1 MAWLAA
7 SLISCALFVAAALGT
22 FVPLTDSSGV
32 QYLYVWPGALKLA
45 LGSIAFG
52 LPIVVLY
59 VAVVRGIRR
68 RDPEHMTEAQAGR
81 WLAPFTALGVVV
93 IGILPAAPGMG
104 EHVAFTGYFFY
115 DLRWW
120 WLGVLALLV
129 LIRIERLAGRP
140 IERRFASF
148 DGWSLPARLLFLD
161 AVLFVLVTACVAAT
175 TRYLRFDPG
184 IVGDEPKYMRYCE
197 VWYQGRGLEVSSRKP
212 FRDLPLDGESAVL
225 GNVVLLGRA
234 VREET
239 ASLVQDVGAFVSD
252 PGGFQ
257 WNRARRLEG
266 FVEGKRGGI
275 YQIYLPGFSA
285 FLFPAYFVDRH
296 VLALRPTQEGE
307 FPAELVMTNF
317 AVLFLFGL
325 CGVALFRLLRHALGS
340 DSLAFLW
347 AAVGVLT
354 LPTAAFAFQ
363 FYPELAALLLTIL
376 VTTYV
381 WFHAS
386 QSGTLMAAA
395 AGAATAGLIWLHPR
409 FLPLSMCL
417 ALPAILRT
425 SSRRSRLALVAAA
438 GFVYFTEMA
447 FAYRVT
453 GSWVPTALWDAPG
466 GEPTLSPGA
475 VPIGLLGYALHRTW
489 GMAAQ
494 TPLLLAALPGLA
506 ILARLSSARAIYLA
520 VACLALAAPAAAHT
534 LNAAGTTPGRL
545 IVAIV
550 PLLIWP
556 VAIAVRRFWSSA
568 AVRALT
574 IVAVVVSLESAITY
588 DWNHIKTMGP
598 MRSAGL
604 SGWRLNLAFP
614 IVAGGGWSD
623 SGLNVLLLL
632 LILSVLGG
640 ATIAAFVRA
649 RPTDGAN
656 AAPGFWPTGV
666 VTVALV
672 VLLSGAAT
680 AFNRDWTNWE
690 YFVEPGK
697 AQRAATEA
705 LVGHDRCRVCFGTRA
720 RAIDW
725 RSLKPNPTDGVNIEV
740 EVNALEAEAGVR
752 VVLAGGDGGLRFGR
766 FRADFGDGT
775 ETSWTGVVEEARL
788 VHQYKHPG
796 TYTVVVWLQLRN
808 GDMRADRRTLT
819 LAGSR

>member
-1 MAWLAA
+1 M
-7 SLISCALFVAAALGT
+7 
-22 FVPLTDSSGV
+22 
-32 QYLYVWPGALKLA
+32 WPGALKLA
-45 LGSIAFG
+45 IGSIALG
-52 LPIVVLY
+52 VSIVGLY
-59 VAVVRGIRR
+59 VAVVRGVRR
-68 RDPEHMTEAQAGR
+68 RDPEHVREAQEGR
-81 WLAPFTALGVVV
+81 WLAPLTALGAVV

-104 EHVAFTGYFFY
+104 EYVAFTGYFFY

-129 LIRIERLAGRP
+129 LIRIERLVGRP
-140 IERRFASF
+140 IEGRFAWF
-148 DGWSLPARLLFLD
+148 GRWSPQARLLLLD
-161 AVLFVLVTACVAAT
+161 AVLFVAVTGGVGAT

-184 IVGDEPKYMRYCE
+184 LIGDEPNTCGYCE
-197 VWYQGRGLEVSSRKP
+197 VWYQGRGFEVSSRKP
-212 FRDLPLDGESAVL
+212 FRDLPLDGESGVL
-225 GNVVLLGRA
+225 GNVVLFGRA

-239 ASLVQDVGAFVSD
+239 ASLVQDVSAFVAD
-252 PGGFQ
+252 PAGFQ

-266 FVEGKRGGI
+266 FVEGKRGGF

-285 FLFPAYFVDRH
+285 FLFPGYFVDRH
-296 VLALRPTQEGE
+296 VLALRPTQQGE
-307 FPAELVMTNF
+307 FPAELVITNF

-340 DSLAFLW
+340 DALAFVW
-347 AAVGVLT
+347 AAVGILT

-381 WFHAS
+381 WFHA
-386 QSGTLMAAA
+386 QHSGALMAAA

-425 SSRRSRLALVAAA
+425 STRRSRLAFLAAA
-438 GFVYFTEMA
+438 GFVYLTEMA

-466 GEPTLSPGA
+466 GERTLSPGA

-489 GMAAQ
+489 GMAAH

-506 ILARLSSARAIYLA
+506 ILARLSFARAIFLA

-556 VAIAVRRFWSSA
+556 VAVAVRRFWSSA

-588 DWNHIKTMGP
+588 DWNHIKTMGT

-604 SGWRLNLAFP
+604 SGWRMNLAFP
-614 IVAGGGWSD
+614 VVAGGGWSD

-632 LILSVLGG
+632 LILSALGV
-640 ATIAAFVRA
+640 ATIAAFILA
-649 RPTDGAN
+649 RPRDGTI

-690 YFVEPGK
+690 YFVEPGE
-697 AQRAATEA
+697 AQRAVTEA
-705 LVGHDRCRVCFGTRA
+705 LVEHERCRVCFGTRA

-725 RSLKPNPTDGVNIEV
+725 RWLEPNTTDRVNIEV
-740 EVNALEAEAGVR
+740 STDSLDASVR
-752 VVLAGGDGGLRFGR
+752 VVLGGAAPDGSRFGR
-766 FRADFGDGT
+766 MRADFGDGDQV
-775 ETSWTGVVEEARL
+775 SWTGIVEEGRLTHTYDTPGHIRARR
-788 VHQYKHPG
+788 VAPAPE
-796 TYTVVVWLQLRN
+796 WR
-808 GDMRADRRTLT
+808 RARRSAHADHHR
-819 LAGSR
+819 LAIKGFDLEGGRGGS

>member
-7 SLISCALFVAAALGT
+7 SLVSCVLFAAAALGT
-22 FVPLTDSSGV
+22 FVPLTDSRGI
-32 QYLYVWPGALKLA
+32 QYLYVWPGALRLA
-45 LGSIAFG
+45 LGSIG
-52 LPIVVLY
+52 LGLSIIGLY
-59 VAVVRGIRR
+59 VAVVRSVLRR
-68 RDPEHMTEAQAGR
+68 APEHVRDARAGR
-81 WLAPFTALGVVV
+81 WLAPLTALGVVV
-93 IGILPAAPGMG
+93 IGILPAAPGLG
-104 EHVAFTGYFFY
+104 EPVAFTGYFFY

-120 WLGVLALLV
+120 WLGILALLV
-129 LIRIERLAGRP
+129 LIRIERLVGGP
-140 IERRFASF
+140 IERRFASI
-148 DGWSLPARLLFLD
+148 GKWSPQARLLLLD
-161 AVLFVLVTACVAAT
+161 AVLFVVVTACVGAT

-184 IVGDEPKYMRYCE
+184 LHGDEPKYMRYCE
-197 VWYQGRGLEVSSRKP
+197 VWYQGGGFEVASRKP
-212 FRDLPLDGESAVL
+212 FRDLPLDGESHVL
-225 GNVVLLGRA
+225 GNVVLFGRA

-239 ASLVQDVGAFVSD
+239 ASLIQDVGAFVAD
-252 PGGFQ
+252 PRGFQ

-285 FLFPAYFVDRH
+285 FIFPAYFVDRH
-296 VLALRPTQEGE
+296 VLALRPTQGGE

-347 AAVGVLT
+347 AVVGLLT

-376 VTTYV
+376 LTTYV
-381 WFHAS
+381 WFHAQ
-386 QSGTLMAAA
+386 QSGVVMAAA
-395 AGAATAGLIWLHPR
+395 AGAATAGFVWLHPR
-409 FLPLSMCL
+409 FLPLSLCV
-417 ALPAILRT
+417 ALPAIIRT
-425 SSRRSRLALVAAA
+425 SSRRSRLAFLAAA
-438 GFVYFTEMA
+438 GFVYLTQMA

-475 VPIGLLGYALHRTW
+475 VPIGVLGYALHRTW

-588 DWNHIKTMGP
+588 NWHHIKSMGT

-614 IVAGGGWSD
+614 VVAGGGWSD
-623 SGLNVLLLL
+623 SGFNVLLLL
-632 LILSVLGG
+632 LILSALGV

-649 RPTDGAN
+649 RPRDGTV

-672 VLLSGAAT
+672 ILLSGAAT

-690 YFVEPGK
+690 YFVEAGEAK
-697 AQRAATEA
+697 RAATEA

-725 RSLKPNPTDGVNIEV
+725 RWLEPNTTDRVNIEV
-740 EVNALEAEAGVR
+740 STDSLEASVR
-752 VVLAGGDGGLRFGR
+752 VVLGGAEPAGSRFGR
-766 FRADFGDGT
+766 MRADFGDGD
-775 ETSWTGVVEEARL
+775 EGSWTGIVEEGRL
-788 VHQYKHPG
+788 THTYKRPG
-796 TYTVVVWLQLRN
+796 TYVLVVWLQLRN
-808 GDMRADRRTLT
+808 GDLRADRRTLT
-819 LAGSR
+819 ITGSR

>member
-1 MAWLAA
+1 MNT
-7 SLISCALFVAAALGT
+7 SPSPGT
-22 FVPLTDSSGV
+22 
-32 QYLYVWPGALKLA
+32 
-45 LGSIAFG
+45 
-52 LPIVVLY
+52 
-59 VAVVRGIRR
+59 
-68 RDPEHMTEAQAGR
+68 
-81 WLAPFTALGVVV
+81 
-93 IGILPAAPGMG
+93 
-104 EHVAFTGYFFY
+104 FFY

-129 LIRIERLAGRP
+129 LIRIDRLVGRP

-148 DGWSLPARLLFLD
+148 DGWSAPARLLLLD
-161 AVLFVLVTACVAAT
+161 AVLFVVVTACVAAT

-184 IVGDEPKYMRYCE
+184 LHGDEPKYMRYCE
-197 VWYQGRGLEVSSRKP
+197 VWYQGGGFEVASRKP
-212 FRDLPLDGESAVL
+212 FRDLPLDGESHVL
-225 GNVVLLGRA
+225 GNVVLFGRA

-239 ASLVQDVGAFVSD
+239 ASLMQDVGAFVAD
-252 PGGFQ
+252 PRGFQ

-275 YQIYLPGFSA
+275 YPIYLPGFSA
-285 FLFPAYFVDRH
+285 FLFPGYFVDRH
-296 VLALRPTQEGE
+296 VLALRPTQGGE

-347 AAVGVLT
+347 AAVGLLT

-363 FYPELAALLLTIL
+363 FYPELAALSPDDPGDDLRL
-376 VTTYV
+376 V
-381 WFHAS
+381 S
-386 QSGTLMAAA
+386 CAAV
-395 AGAATAGLIWLHPR
+395 GRRHGGCRWRGNRGSVWLHPR

-425 SSRRSRLALVAAA
+425 ASRRSRLSFLAAA

-466 GEPTLSPGA
+466 GEPTLSAGA
-475 VPIGLLGYALHRTW
+475 VPIGVLGYALHRTW

-506 ILARLSSARAIYLA
+506 ILARLSFARAIYLA
-520 VACLALAAPAAAHT
+520 VAGLALAAPAAAHT

-550 PLLIWP
+550 PLLVWP
-556 VAIAVRRFWSSA
+556 VAVAVRRFWSSA

-574 IVAVVVSLESAITY
+574 IVAIVVSLESAITY
-588 DWNHIKTMGP
+588 DWNHIKIMGTMH
-598 MRSAGL
+598 SAGL

-614 IVAGGGWSD
+614 VVAGGGWSD

-632 LILSVLGG
+632 LILSALGV

-649 RPTDGAN
+649 GPRDGTA

-672 VLLSGAAT
+672 ILLSGAAT

-690 YFVEPGK
+690 YFVEPGEAK
-697 AQRAATEA
+697 RAATEA

-725 RSLKPNPTDGVNIEV
+725 RWLEPNTTDRVNIEV
-740 EVNALEAEAGVR
+740 STDSLEASVR
-752 VVLAGGDGGLRFGR
+752 VVLGGAEPDGSRFGR
-766 FRADFGDGT
+766 MRADFGDGDDV
-775 ETSWTGVVEEARL
+775 SWTGIVEEGRL
-788 VHQYKHPG
+788 TH
-796 TYTVVVWLQLRN
+796 TYT
-808 GDMRADRRTLT
+808 RARAHTCWSC
-819 LAGSR
+819 GSSSGMATCAPIGAR